1 MAGGTSGRAGQ
12 TSVKSE
18 PNVVP
23 MIDVM
28 LVLLIIFMIVTPVL
42 ASGFQ
47 ATMPSGQNVD
57 SRAEEDDE
65 ITLGLDNQGNYF
77 IDMKPIAKEQAEAQL
92 KSMFGARTKD
102 KILFFKADVGLPYSK
117 VQEAVEMGRR
127 AGARVLV
134 AITDRKGGLSS
145 VPKDKEK

>member
-1 MAGGTSGRAGQ
+1 MAISTGSSGKGKVNADI
-12 TSVKSE
+12 
-18 PNVVP
+18 NVTP

-42 ASGFQ
+42 ASGFT

-57 SRAEEDDE
+57 SRTEEDDE
-65 ITLGLDNQGNYF
+65 ITLGLDNGGNYF
-77 IDMKPIAKEQAEAQL
+77 LNMNPIPKDQAEAQL
-92 KSMFGARTKD
+92 KSIYAARTKD
-102 KILFFKADVGLPYSK
+102 KILFFKADINLPYSK

-145 VPKDKEK
+145 VPKDEEK